1 MRNRDPAPIQITAE
15 QLLRDT
21 KERQSSEVKTPIQ
34 KIQNSEVYNKYAN
47 PMCIG
52 IGRMEISSASSL

>member
-34 KIQNSEVYNKYAN
+34 KIQNSEVYNKCAN